1 MDFLACRNILAI
13 NMEEWPIRLSKKTPK
28 VYFCKHCAYS
38 IQSRMFIIWG
48 IGVNTTNFRL
58 DLYLYLVYVFVG
70 DVYNVEM
77 RGGNAAIGDWANI
90 RWP

>member
-1 MDFLACRNILAI
+1 
-13 NMEEWPIRLSKKTPK
+13 
-28 VYFCKHCAYS
+28 
-38 IQSRMFIIWG
+38 MFIIWG

-90 RWP
+90 R